1 MSHKWQKLAQN
12 EWQFNGIESYFIDL
26 LGKQILLFYRRYLAK
41 NGHFGG
47 PRHIYKD
54 YKDASNFDAGDTH
67 FDRLIIMGF
76 LL

>member
-1 MSHKWQKLAQN
+1 MELNHIS
-12 EWQFNGIESYFIDL
+12 
-26 LGKQILLFYRRYLAK
+26 QIYLAK
-41 NGHFGG
+41 SPPILWMISSKNDHFGS